1 MPQSRTPRR
10 PKNREVENEMIKPPT
25 KDGKPP
31 RPATQPAG
39 DSSPS
44 GEPSRRDTGER

>member
-1 MPQSRTPRR
+1 MPEQR
-10 PKNREVENEMIKPPT
+10 PKNHEVENEMIKPPA

-39 DSSPS
+39 EASAK
-44 GEPSRRDTGER
+44 GEPSRGGTSKG